1 MKFLYIFSGKPV
13 IFEISKVEVTKDF
26 EPDNELATALEKY
39 SEKMEVELIKE
50 LGEFEC
56 DLEGR
61 FSLIRTQET
70 NLGNFICD
78 IMVIFLNII
87 YIYFRTRVRICA
99 RGQAWA
105 CKFECDLEGGYFFIP
120 IIRQHLDRSAAFLM
134 FS

>member
-1 MKFLYIFSGKPV
+1 MFYISQIFFKNNVFHIFSGKPV

-39 SEKMEVELIKE
+39 SEKMDLELIKE

-78 IMVIFLNII
+78 IMVNICSSLKKGNKFEISSLKFQVLTGCLLKSVRFLNCI
-87 YIYFRTRVRICA
+87 
-99 RGQAWA
+99 
-105 CKFECDLEGGYFFIP
+105 
-120 IIRQHLDRSAAFLM
+120 S
-134 FS
+134 

>member
-1 MKFLYIFSGKPV
+1 M

-39 SEKMEVELIKE
+39 SEKMDLELIKE

-78 IMVIFLNII
+78 IMVIILSRCRLF
-87 YIYFRTRVRICA
+87 YFAVVTSINH
-99 RGQAWA
+99 
-105 CKFECDLEGGYFFIP
+105 KDFEDTL
-120 IIRQHLDRSAAFLM
+120 
-134 FS
+134 

>member
-1 MKFLYIFSGKPV
+1 M

-39 SEKMEVELIKE
+39 SEKMDLELIKE

-78 IMVIFLNII
+78 IMVIILSRCRLF
-87 YIYFRTRVRICA
+87 YFVV
-99 RGQAWA
+99 
-105 CKFECDLEGGYFFIP
+105 DYFIS
-120 IIRQHLDRSAAFLM
+120 Q
-134 FS
+134 

>member
-1 MKFLYIFSGKPV
+1 M

-39 SEKMEVELIKE
+39 SEKMDLELIKE

-78 IMVIFLNII
+78 IMVNICSSLKKGNKFEISSLKFQVLTGCLLKSVRFLNCI
-87 YIYFRTRVRICA
+87 
-99 RGQAWA
+99 
-105 CKFECDLEGGYFFIP
+105 
-120 IIRQHLDRSAAFLM
+120 S
-134 FS
+134 